1 MSVNSR
7 DNKALLWQ
15 LLSDHPFL
23 KKDPKKFQSVL
34 EYRVNEIHKNRFNF
48 NNNLMTMNKE
58 IIKQFANE
66 INNQTQQ
73 KPLPELTKTQA
84 FDKKLKEQEDNFS
97 TLINKQKP
105 PDIDFSDK
113 NEEEPVTNRMV
124 DNTLLQR
131 EQELKNIMAQYDDVK
146 NDATTW
152 LKPTETSSSKNLKID
167 KTSNIKLQP
176 TIIGNEREQPEK
188 RVRFEI
194 SEKKSVK
201 STSSAL
207 FINKLKKLDKK
218 EEITDYLKRIDD
230 KQDKIIAL
238 LERRN

>member
-34 EYRVNEIHKNRFNF
+34 EYRVNEIHKNRFHF

-66 INNQTQQ
+66 INNQTQP
-73 KPLPELTKTQA
+73 KPLPKMTKTQA

-131 EQELKNIMAQYDDVK
+131 EQELKNIMAQYDNE

-152 LKPTETSSSKNLKID
+152 LKPTETSSAKNLKID

-176 TIIGNEREQPEK
+176 TIIENEPKQPEK

-194 SEKKSVK
+194 SEKKTNFSAS
-201 STSSAL
+201 STL

-218 EEITDYLKRIDD
+218 EEITDYLKRIED

-238 LERRN
+238 LERKN

>member
-15 LLSDHPFL
+15 LLSDHPLL
-23 KKDPKKFQSVL
+23 KKNPNKFQSVL
-34 EYRVNEIHKNRFNF
+34 EYRVNEIHKNRFHF

-66 INNQTQQ
+66 ISKQNETN
-73 KPLPELTKTQA
+73 KALPKLTKTQA
-84 FDKKLKEQEDNFS
+84 FDKRLKEQTDNFS

-113 NEEEPVTNRMV
+113 IEEQPVTNRMV

-131 EQELKNIMAQYDDVK
+131 EQELKNIMTQYNSG
-146 NDATTW
+146 NDTTKW
-152 LKPTETSSSKNLKID
+152 LKSTETSSSKNLKID
-167 KTSNIKLQP
+167 KTSNVKLQP
-176 TIIGNEREQPEK
+176 TILENEPKQPEK

-194 SEKKSVK
+194 SEKKSAS
-201 STSSAL
+201 STL
-207 FINKLKKLDKK
+207 FLNNLKKLNKS
-218 EEITDYLKRIDD
+218 EVITDYLKRIED
-230 KQDKIIAL
+230 KQDKIIAI
-238 LERRN
+238 LERKE